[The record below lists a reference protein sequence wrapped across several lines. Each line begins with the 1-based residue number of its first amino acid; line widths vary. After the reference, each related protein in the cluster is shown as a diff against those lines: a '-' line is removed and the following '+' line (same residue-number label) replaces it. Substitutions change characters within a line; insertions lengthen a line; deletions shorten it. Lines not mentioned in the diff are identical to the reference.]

1 LVSQD
6 SILTA
11 FHLTSTAMTD
21 ELEKRRSDMGW
32 GIPASILLHVVFAF
46 VLFFH
51 LPLDFS
57 EPQKEES
64 VNVEIVPPPEEP
76 EKKAEEQPKAA
87 EEPQPEEVKK
97 EEVPPPP
104 PEPPKQEEAKKEEPP
119 PPEPEQKPEEQPPAN
134 EQARGQPIPVLRPVF
149 EFGEKDAGPRK
160 AGDGDSPEEGAAM
173 SPPETEPDTK
183 PAELPKSP
191 AKEPPETE
199 AAEVSKPATAQQE
212 PAEAPPAN
220 PVPDEIQVPEV
231 DVTAANSEQDGPI
244 SQAAPADT
252 TMAIVAAQPVSPRTE
267 PVPMPPVEK
276 PAELTEAKR
285 LFSQNQTGDLS
296 AIAAMGNIPRGDR
309 VGQLCA
315 TELTAQLQNA
325 SPPYQPDR
333 IRPYRLR
340 IGSVLEVKRSDFRAG
355 GQWYDLSFRCEVN
368 DDATKVLSFAFK
380 VGAPVPRSEWRKRG
394 FPAF

>member
-1 LVSQD
+1 LISQD

-119 PPEPEQKPEEQPPAN
+119 SPEPEQKPEEQPPAN

-160 AGDGDSPEEGAAM
+160 AGDGNSPEEGAAR
-173 SPPETEPDTK
+173 SPPETEPDAK
-183 PAELPKSP
+183 PAELPKPP
-191 AKEPPETE
+191 AEEPPGTE
-199 AAEVSKPATAQQE
+199 AAEVSKPATVQQE

-220 PVPDEIQVPEV
+220 PVPDDIQLPEM
-231 DVTAANSEQDGPI
+231 DVTAVNPEQDGPI

-252 TMAIVAAQPVSPRTE
+252 TMAIVAAQPAAPKTE
-267 PVPMPPVEK
+267 PIETPPAEK
-276 PAELTEAKR
+276 PAELTEAKT
-285 LFSQNQTGDLS
+285 LFSKHMTNDPV
-296 AIAAMGNIPRGDR
+296 AKIAMAGIPRAAR
-309 VGQLCA
+309 VGELCS
-315 TELTAQLQNA
+315 TELVEQLRHT
-325 SPPYQPDR
+325 SYQPDYYPR
-333 IRPYRLR
+333 MGLPY
-340 IGSVLEVKRSDFRAG
+340 GTVLHVKEAGFRAD
-355 GQWYDLSFRCEVN
+355 GQWFNVTYRCEVN
-368 DDATKVLSFAFK
+368 EDATKVLSFAFK

>member
-1 LVSQD
+1 
-6 SILTA
+6 
-11 FHLTSTAMTD
+11 MTD
-21 ELEKRRSDMGW
+21 ELEKRRSGMGW
-32 GIPASILLHVVFAF
+32 GIPASVLLHVVFAF

-87 EEPQPEEVKK
+87 EEPQPEDVKK

-119 PPEPEQKPEEQPPAN
+119 PPEPEPEQKPKEQPPAN

-160 AGDGDSPEEGAAM
+160 AGEGNSPEEGAAM
-173 SPPETEPDTK
+173 SPPETEPEK
-183 PAELPKSP
+183 PAELPKPP
-191 AKEPPETE
+191 ADEPPGTE

-220 PVPDEIQVPEV
+220 PVPDDIQLPEV
-231 DVTAANSEQDGPI
+231 DVTATNPEQDGPI

-252 TMAIVAAQPVSPRTE
+252 KTEIVATQPVAPTTE
-267 PVPMPPVEK
+267 PAKTPPPDK
-276 PAELTEAKR
+276 PSELTEAKT
-285 LFSQNQTGDLS
+285 LFSQSETDDP
-296 AIAAMGNIPRGDR
+296 IATTAMGNVPRGVR
-309 VGQLCA
+309 AGELCA
-315 TELTAQLQNA
+315 TEMQAQLRHA
-325 SPPYQPDR
+325 SPSFRPD
-333 IRPYRLR
+333 ILPVFRLPQ
-340 IGSVLEVKRSDFRAG
+340 GNMLDVKRVAFRANA
-355 GQWYDLSFRCEVN
+355 QWYDLSFRCEV
-368 DDATKVLSFAFK
+368 DEDAMKVLSFAFK

-394 FPAF
+394 FPN

>member
-1 LVSQD
+1 
-6 SILTA
+6 
-11 FHLTSTAMTD
+11 MTD
-21 ELEKRRSDMGW
+21 ELEKRRSGMGW
-32 GIPASILLHVVFAF
+32 GIPASVLLHVVFAF

-87 EEPQPEEVKK
+87 EEPQPEDVKK

-119 PPEPEQKPEEQPPAN
+119 PPEPEPEQKPEEQPPAN

-160 AGDGDSPEEGAAM
+160 AGEGNSPEEGAAM
-173 SPPETEPDTK
+173 SPPETEPEK
-183 PAELPKSP
+183 PG
-191 AKEPPETE
+191 TE

-220 PVPDEIQVPEV
+220 PVPDDIQLPEV
-231 DVTAANSEQDGPI
+231 DVTATNPEQDGPI

-252 TMAIVAAQPVSPRTE
+252 KTEIVATQPVAPTTE
-267 PVPMPPVEK
+267 PAKTPPPDK
-276 PAELTEAKR
+276 PSELTEAKT
-285 LFSQNQTGDLS
+285 LFSQSETDDP
-296 AIAAMGNIPRGDR
+296 IATTAMGNVPRGVR
-309 VGQLCA
+309 AGELCA
-315 TELTAQLQNA
+315 TEMQAQLRHA
-325 SPPYQPDR
+325 SPSFRPD
-333 IRPYRLR
+333 ILPVFRLPQ
-340 IGSVLEVKRSDFRAG
+340 GNMLDVKRVAFRANA
-355 GQWYDLSFRCEVN
+355 QWYDLSFRCEV
-368 DDATKVLSFAFK
+368 DEDAMKVLSFAFK

-394 FPAF
+394 FPN